1 MKKTDILPT
10 DDTARIDDI
19 LQTSWRI
26 LKTRFI
32 KRRYEISSEAPF
44 QHYFAHIIS
53 TIGDT
58 YCITRTEKFMVDLEV
73 KLEVKNNNNKSKRNY
88 IDITCG
94 FSRGGQEPK
103 EKTAIEL
110 KFKTKSQGA
119 PNDTRNLVFQDIKRL
134 ENARKEDSFSQ
145 GRFYMITDLQTYAN
159 KSKKGLGTVFRTH
172 DGAETQANEEFYY
185 PDSTSKKNVKV
196 TLDDPYSFNWE
207 KIDKKTTKKEEW
219 YFLEIPVLKTR
230 TN

>member
-1 MKKTDILPT
+1 MAKAKSYKLQGREWTVKDLAEELGLSTPRVHGLLKEHNEDI
-10 DDTARIDDI
+10 
-19 LQTSWRI
+19 
-26 LKTRFI
+26 K
-32 KRRYEISSEAPF
+32 
-44 QHYFAHIIS
+44 
-53 TIGDT
+53 
-58 YCITRTEKFMVDLEV
+58 
-73 KLEVKNNNNKSKRNY
+73 
-88 IDITCG
+88 
-94 FSRGGQEPK
+94 
-103 EKTAIEL
+103 AI
-110 KFKTKSQGA
+110 A

-159 KSKKGLGTVFRTH
+159 KSKKGLGTVFRIH